1 MNKSHLFFIK
11 VYTETT
17 STIFFPCGGSRAG
30 SILAELNEKTFG
42 QQSELTIVIN

>member
-17 STIFFPCGGSRAG
+17 STIFFPGSRAG

-42 QQSELTIVIN
+42 QQPELTIVIN

>member
-1 MNKSHLFFIK
+1 MNKSHLFFYQGLHRNYK
-11 VYTETT
+11 YN
-17 STIFFPCGGSRAG
+17 FFPCGGSRAG